1 MILDKLKRFSMALDS
16 PDPSTVPV
24 YSTGDEVSGKVVL
37 ELSGAMK
44 IQSLR
49 LHAEGYAKVHWTE
62 SRSAGSSTAYT
73 QNYSDEVEYYNKK
86 INILQLD
93 NGDVTVLQAGRHE
106 FPFSFQ
112 LPEENLV
119 TSFEGKHGSVRYW
132 VKVKLHRP
140 WATVRKIKREFT
152 VIEPIDINTPLLLSP
167 QAGTKEKL
175 ARVWYCNLGHVS
187 LTAKIERKGYT
198 PGEVI
203 PIFAEVDNCCSR
215 TVTPKAAIVQIQTF
229 IARGTM
235 KLKKSV
241 VATLQG
247 EGVAPR
253 KRGSW
258 HGRPLKIP
266 PVSPSLLQCRVI
278 RVEYMLRVY
287 VEIPGT
293 SKLSLE
299 LPLVI
304 GTIPL
309 HPFGSRSSSVGSH
322 YSMDID
328 WLRLTLPERPEPPP
342 DYSAVVSEEEAGRT
356 DQGLTLPEEDDELS
370 GMLERPFFA
379 YVQEFRYRPPPIYSE
394 IDPHP
399 PRSDM
404 RRRCMT
410 C

>member
-37 ELSGAMK
+37 ELTGAMK
-44 IQSLR
+44 IQSLK

-73 QNYSDEVEYYNKK
+73 QNYSDEVEYYNKR
-86 INILQLD
+86 INILQL
-93 NGDVTVLQAGRHE
+93 GQ
-106 FPFSFQ
+106 
-112 LPEENLV
+112 NLV

-187 LTAKIERKGYT
+187 LTAKIDRKGYT

-278 RVEYMLRVY
+278 RVEYVLRVY

-356 DQGLTLPEEDDELS
+356 DQGLTLPEEDDELG